1 MSPTEL
7 IKPLAISA
15 AGVVGFFEPTFPFAG
30 VLLFAIVLD
39 CLSAFDLS
47 RRLKKKHP
55 ERVTGKFRSEY
66 ALKMLKTFM
75 QMYSVILLVFLVEA
89 YILPMHKLNLT
100 NYVAAIC
107 CGIQLWSILENA
119 SSENGKLWAKVLQK
133 IMVNKAERHF
143 DIKLDLETKEEDDN
157 G

>member
-1 MSPTEL
+1 MNHTEL
-7 IKPLAISA
+7 IKPLAVTVTGI
-15 AGVVGFFEPTFPFAG
+15 VGLLEPTFPFAG
-30 VLLFAIVLD
+30 VLFFAIVLD

-55 ERVTGKFRSEY
+55 NKVTGKFRSEY
-66 ALKMLKTFM
+66 ALRMLKTFM
-75 QMYSVILLVFLVEA
+75 QMYSVILLVFLVET
-89 YILPMHKLNLT
+89 YILPMHNLRLT
-100 NYVAAIC
+100 NYTAAIC

-119 SSENGKLWAKVLQK
+119 SSENGKMWAKVLQK

-143 DIKLDLETKEEDDN
+143 DIKLDFDKKEKEEN